1 MHIVGKIDREIYKC
15 ITKDIVTDEVI
26 ITDERI
32 QHIKERHP
40 KDYEEVIINMSETLK
55 HPEYILQDV
64 RPDTGLVI
72 KSIENSDENVQTV
85 LRIHTSKDEKEYKNS
100 VISCWKISSKR
111 LQNYLRNKQILYK
124 KE

>member
-85 LRIHTSKDEKEYKNS
+85 LRIHTSKDEKGYKNS

-111 LQNYLRNKQILYK
+111 LQNYLRNNSFDA
-124 KE
+124 